1 MKRLLL
7 AATVALVVLPAPAS
21 ANHILNLDTAYDT
34 RGQCEAASA
43 RFSVEDRPSLLQ
55 RFPNT
60 FSNIGEVAGLL
71 VRAFPC
77 VYDEA
82 TDAWYMDDRR
92 LEVLTSE
99 WFLRRGD

>member
-1 MKRLLL
+1 MKKQLLL
-7 AATVALVVLPAPAS
+7 ATAVLVALPVPAS
-21 ANHILNLDTAYDT
+21 ANHILNLDTPYDT

-43 RFSVEDRPSLLQ
+43 RFAVDDRPSLLQ

-77 VYDEA
+77 VYDEE
-82 TDAWYMDDRR
+82 TGAWYMDDRR
-92 LEVLTSE
+92 LEVLNSE
-99 WFLRRGD
+99 WFQRRGD